1 MSQRREKRFR
11 QLERRV
17 SALEGYVKE
26 SREEKMVR
34 NIEAAVRQSCM
45 DADWEPA
52 TNTATARRGLLQKIK
67 DAWRLLWS

>member
-17 SALEGYVKE
+17 TALEVQAKE
-26 SREEKMVR
+26 NREEKMVR
-34 NIEAAVRQSCM
+34 SIEAAVRQSCM

-52 TNTATARRGLLQKIK
+52 TNAETPRRGLIERIK
-67 DAWRLLWS
+67 RVWKAWKT